1 MLMKQDFKPILE
13 CRNTFARL
21 VLKIRTK
28 ERPKV
33 HKYEMYCSA
42 INKYLPHLLFVMVY
56 ICTVLGAAVV
66 LTVLGTYTLPQVG
79 WSQHSTIIII
89 E

>member
-1 MLMKQDFKPILE
+1 MLIKPDFKPILE

-28 ERPKV
+28 ERPRV

-42 INKYLPHLLFVMVY
+42 INEYLPHLLFIMVY
-56 ICTVLGAAVV
+56 ICTVLGAGVV
-66 LTVLGTYTLPQVG
+66 LTVLGIYTLSQVG
-79 WSQHSTIIII
+79 WSQRSTIIII